1 MEYNLLSYNNKI
13 DYFIQNKFG
22 KLIYFYYIRIKKTNM
37 KIKSFSDKVLLTK
50 KRDVLKYHLYLK
62 FLQNN
67 IKSSENDI
75 DIIIEL
81 FLFGG
86 YNNSEQQSRFINL
99 CIEKNYKKT
108 DQSVRNTL
116 SKYTNIGI
124 FEKPK
129 NTILKVS
136 NTFIPSTDFDK
147 LIINHIVS
155 HAE

>member
-1 MEYNLLSYNNKI
+1 
-13 DYFIQNKFG
+13 
-22 KLIYFYYIRIKKTNM
+22 M

-86 YNNSEQQSRFINL
+86 YNNSEQQSRFISL

-136 NTFIPSTDFDK
+136 DMFIPSTDFDK
-147 LIINHIVS
+147 LVINHIVS

>member
-1 MEYNLLSYNNKI
+1 
-13 DYFIQNKFG
+13 
-22 KLIYFYYIRIKKTNM
+22 M

-86 YNNSEQQSRFINL
+86 YNNSDEQSKFIKL

-108 DQSVRNTL
+108 DQSVRNAL

-136 NTFIPSTDFDK
+136 DMFIPTTDFDK
-147 LIINHIVS
+147 LIINHVVS